1 MFGDGT
7 LVGWVGENLKALA
20 PFRIIRDYQQG
31 AQFTLGH
38 AGGWLSW
45 FRWRFHGDT
54 TQAKP
59 HHAGW
64 HFFIPILQDIEVV
77 DVVAD
82 AIDLKVQNV
91 TTTDDIAV
99 AISCNVEYVIA
110 DAVQFYLGIQ
120 DLEVNFEAVARMV
133 VSRRVRGKTWAEVY
147 EGQKELE
154 DEVKATLKR
163 RAERYGVKV
172 LDLGITDLGRTKVF
186 RLLQSF
192 S

>member
-1 MFGDGT
+1 MFGGGT
-7 LVGWVGENLKALA
+7 LVEWVGENLKALA
-20 PFRIIRDYQQG
+20 PFRVIRDYQQG
-31 AQFTLGH
+31 AKFTLGH
-38 AGGWLSW
+38 AGGAAHWI
-45 FRWRFHGDT
+45 RWRTKGDES
-54 TQAKP
+54 QALP
-59 HHAGW
+59 LVAGW
-64 HFFIPILQDIEVV
+64 HWFVPVFQDIEVV
-77 DVVAD
+77 DVTPD

-99 AISCNVEYVIA
+99 ALSFNVEYVIA

-120 DLEVNFEAVARMV
+120 DLEINFEAVARMV

-172 LDLGITDLGRTKVF
+172 LDLGITDLGRTRVF
-186 RLLQSF
+186 RLLQSA